1 MGNSAIDDKVIEDAI
16 EVLRESGRYSVKD
29 NETGDWIA

>member
-1 MGNSAIDDKVIEDAI
+1 MSNPAIDDTAIENAI
-16 EVLRESGRYSVKD
+16 EVLRETGRYSVKD

>member
-1 MGNSAIDDKVIEDAI
+1 MSNPEIDDKAIENAI

-29 NETGDWIA
+29 DETGDWIA